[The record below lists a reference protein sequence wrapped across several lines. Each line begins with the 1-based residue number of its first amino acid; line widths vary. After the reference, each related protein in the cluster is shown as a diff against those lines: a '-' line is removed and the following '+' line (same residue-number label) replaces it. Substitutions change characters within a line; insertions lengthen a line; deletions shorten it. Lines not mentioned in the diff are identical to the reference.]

1 MDEIYNKL
9 NDYLNEICKYLEVQ
23 DSFLLENIHIL
34 AGLNDKML
42 MVLNNYNFD
51 NKVITNKLTFE
62 DVFNLARE
70 IIEQIDVSYLD
81 SFDSLI
87 KTGELDFSYENKYYG
102 SHYQYFYN
110 DNKEVLGKLINI
122 NREFSYDDVLTL
134 VHEFIHYTNGDR
146 ITNNRY
152 YLTEFLSIYFEFFA
166 IDYLLEKGIDKE
178 EMDYLFRFKFTK
190 KSCKLLNR
198 YELILLAYSKFGKI
212 DDNSYVFLKQFFLD
226 ISKETFEN
234 ECKDFCELLIKA
246 EKNTEEE
253 IKKNPKCFGEIISKE
268 FITSNYRYIM
278 GTALAIYAR
287 KYVDFKDM
295 VYLNN
300 HINDFNDKDVF
311 DICKSMGINKYSDF
325 INMLYTAMDEYL
337 NELDV
342 NIKKQNR

>member
-1 MDEIYNKL
+1 
-9 NDYLNEICKYLEVQ
+9 
-23 DSFLLENIHIL
+23 
-34 AGLNDKML
+34 ML
-42 MVLNNYNFD
+42 KVFNNYNFD
-51 NKVITNKLTFE
+51 NKVINNNLTFE
-62 DVFNLARE
+62 EIVYLAKE

-87 KTGELDFSYENKYYG
+87 KTGELDFSYENEYDCSCYEC
-102 SHYQYFYN
+102 FYN
-110 DNKEVLGKLINI
+110 DNREVVGKFINI
-122 NREFSYDDVLTL
+122 NREFSYEDVVTL
-134 VHEFIHYTNGDR
+134 VHEFIHYTNGDKN
-146 ITNNRY
+146 TNIRY

-166 IDYLLEKGIDKE
+166 RDYLIEKGINKE
-178 EMDYLFRFKFTK
+178 EMDYLFRFKCTK

-234 ECKDFCELLIKA
+234 ECRDFCELLIKA

-268 FITSNYRYIM
+268 FITDNYRYIM

-287 KYVDFKDM
+287 DYVDFKDM

-300 HINDFNDKDVF
+300 HINDYNDKDVF

-325 INMLYTAMDEYL
+325 INKLYTAIDEYL

-342 NIKKQNR
+342 NIKKQIR